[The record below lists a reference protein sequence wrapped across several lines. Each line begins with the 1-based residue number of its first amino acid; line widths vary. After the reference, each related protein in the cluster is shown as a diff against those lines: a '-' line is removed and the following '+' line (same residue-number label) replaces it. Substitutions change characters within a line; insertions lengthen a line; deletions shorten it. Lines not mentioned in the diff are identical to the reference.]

1 MTVNPRI
8 VSSANSCLDRT
19 VLNTI
24 QKWKY
29 AWEKPYLDNT
39 DNFIFRNTFKD
50 IEQIVERL
58 GKGHGT
64 RFEFECYDVGH
75 LYTLAHF
82 LDRGLVGDLRG
93 TLVVASP
100 LYKQHFSLASGRCL
114 EQEEVAV
121 ATYPVR
127 VNDGWVE
134 VALTTAE

>member
-1 MTVNPRI
+1 VPRSI
-8 VSSANSCLDRT
+8 NGRSPSSGVGDGSDL
-19 VLNTI
+19 
-24 QKWKY
+24 Y
-29 AWEKPYLDNT
+29 ALDNY
-39 DNFIFRNTFKD
+39 DPI
-50 IEQIVERL
+50 
-58 GKGHGT
+58 GKAN
-64 RFEFECYDVGH
+64 V
-75 LYTLAHF
+75 LS
-82 LDRGLVGDLRG
+82 RGLVGDLRG

>member
-1 MTVNPRI
+1 MSIHTLSTPLSQQWHPVCPLEEILPDSGICAAIDQRQI
-8 VSSANSCLDRT
+8 ALFRVGDGSDL
-19 VLNTI
+19 
-24 QKWKY
+24 Y
-29 AWEKPYLDNT
+29 ALDNY
-39 DNFIFRNTFKD
+39 DPI
-50 IEQIVERL
+50 
-58 GKGHGT
+58 GKAN
-64 RFEFECYDVGH
+64 V
-75 LYTLAHF
+75 LS
-82 LDRGLVGDLRG
+82 RGLVGDLRG

>member
-1 MTVNPRI
+1 MSTPLSQQWHPVCQLEEILPDSGICAAIDQRQI
-8 VSSANSCLDRT
+8 ALFRVGDGSDL
-19 VLNTI
+19 
-24 QKWKY
+24 Y
-29 AWEKPYLDNT
+29 ALDNY
-39 DNFIFRNTFKD
+39 DPI
-50 IEQIVERL
+50 
-58 GKGHGT
+58 GKAN
-64 RFEFECYDVGH
+64 V
-75 LYTLAHF
+75 LS
-82 LDRGLVGDLRG
+82 RGLVGDLRG

>member
-1 MTVNPRI
+1 MQLVSASKWQRVCTLHELVPDSGVCALVNGAQVAIFYLPDEPRRLYAI
-8 VSSANSCLDRT
+8 GNRDPIGKAN
-19 VLNTI
+19 VLS
-24 QKWKY
+24 
-29 AWEKPYLDNT
+29 
-39 DNFIFRNTFKD
+39 
-50 IEQIVERL
+50 
-58 GKGHGT
+58 
-64 RFEFECYDVGH
+64 
-75 LYTLAHF
+75 
-82 LDRGLVGDLRG
+82 RGLVGDLRG